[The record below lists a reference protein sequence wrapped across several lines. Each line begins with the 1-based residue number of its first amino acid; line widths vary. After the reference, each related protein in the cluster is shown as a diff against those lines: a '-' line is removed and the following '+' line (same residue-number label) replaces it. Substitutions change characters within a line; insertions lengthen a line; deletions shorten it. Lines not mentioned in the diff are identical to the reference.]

1 MHPVWQEV
9 DEHGQHC
16 HSWHHSDGHSIPAM
30 SLLVLLLV
38 LAAVVL
44 LVVAVASTVRHDG
57 YGSLEPPRSHP
68 LDDAFPGWPG
78 RLV

>member
-1 MHPVWQEV
+1 
-9 DEHGQHC
+9 
-16 HSWHHSDGHSIPAM
+16 M

-44 LVVAVASTVRHDG
+44 LAAALVATVRHDG
-57 YGSLEPPRSHP
+57 YGTLAPPRSHP
-68 LDDAFPGWPG
+68 LDDIVPGWPG